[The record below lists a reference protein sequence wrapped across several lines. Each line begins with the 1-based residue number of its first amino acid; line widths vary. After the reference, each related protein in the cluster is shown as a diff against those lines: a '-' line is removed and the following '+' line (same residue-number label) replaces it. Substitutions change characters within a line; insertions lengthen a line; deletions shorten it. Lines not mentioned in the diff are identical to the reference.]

1 MGNRLEG
8 KVAIVT
14 GGGAGTGEAISKKF
28 AREGAKVIVAG
39 FAEDPVEAVVSEIV
53 QSGGTAIAYTGDLSV
68 DANARAC
75 VQLAVSTY
83 GKLDILINN
92 AGVFPETNYLQ
103 DFSEESFDYLI
114 KNNIK
119 TTFMMSKAALPELQK
134 TGGNIVTAG
143 SEAGH
148 MGEPQAAPYGGTK
161 GFNHAFAKG
170 LAIEQ
175 AHFGVRS
182 NVVAPGPIDTA
193 WTHPNTGP
201 MDEEM
206 EKSTT
211 AGTLMGR
218 RGTPEEI
225 ANVYL
230 FVASDEASYVT
241 GAIYYVDGGTT
252 IAKGPT
258 GEKAAPSLSKEP
270 QGELD
275 LQHSLEGHTAIRS

>member
-1 MGNRLEG
+1 MGNRLDR

-14 GGGAGTGEAISKKF
+14 GGGAGIGEAICKKF
-28 AREGAKVIVAG
+28 AQEGARVVVAG
-39 FAEDPVEAVVSEIV
+39 LPDDPVDEVVKEIEA
-53 QSGGTAIAYTGDLSV
+53 QGGIAVPFKGDLSV
-68 DANARAC
+68 EANAKAC
-75 VQLAVSTY
+75 VELAVRMY
-83 GKLDILINN
+83 GKLHILINN

-103 DFSEESFDYLI
+103 DFSEEAFDYLL

-119 TTFMMSKAALPELQK
+119 TTFQMTKAALPELQK
-134 TGGNIVTAG
+134 TKGNVVTAG

-148 MGEPQAAPYGGTK
+148 MGEPQATPYGGTK

-182 NVVAPGPIDTA
+182 NIVAPGPVDTA
-193 WTHPNTGP
+193 WTHSSTGP
-201 MDEEM
+201 MDAEM

-252 IAKGPT
+252 IAKGPM
-258 GEKAAPSLSKEP
+258 GEKAADSMKKEP
-270 QGELD
+270 EGELE
-275 LQHSLEGHTAIRS
+275 LQHAKDGHTSIRE